1 MPKTALWAIPSAAE
15 AVFIAGGD
23 QGNYV
28 DFWKGTPAEDAIN
41 ANVRAGEP
49 IGGTSAGLAVLGEF
63 AYGALGDKPEDNDLT
78 SLEVLTYPYSERVTL
93 ARNFLEIPFLKNLIT
108 DSHFA
113 KRDRMGRSLGFLPPI
128 IQDGCAAHPTEVAID
143 EKSAV
148 LVEPDGGATVVGP
161 GRGAYSIRPSRAPD
175 VCRRNKPLTFRHISV
190 HRCAS
195 GSHFRLRTW
204 DGYGGVSYELSVIGG
219 KIDSTQANGSL
230 Y

>member
-1 MPKTALWAIPSAAE
+1 MPKTALWPIPSAAE

-23 QGNYV
+23 QENYI

-128 IQDGCAAHPTEVAID
+128 IQDGCPRT
-143 EKSAV
+143 
-148 LVEPDGGATVVGP
+148 
-161 GRGAYSIRPSRAPD
+161 
-175 VCRRNKPLTFRHISV
+175 RRRSQSTRNP
-190 HRCAS
+190 RC
-195 GSHFRLRTW
+195 
-204 DGYGGVSYELSVIGG
+204 
-219 KIDSTQANGSL
+219 
-230 Y
+230 